1 MGMKNIYKPCFRNSM
16 FSNISQFSNLD
27 DYLPILNAVILTDL
41 IFMILLIF
49 GWIKSV
55 ELGKWYE
62 KYNLGAVVADVL
74 IIFIGIILV
83 RFLYP
88 FIFSQF
94 SIWYFVLLAVVIQII
109 HDICFYLLFSAI
121 PRGSNY
127 MMDTFKDYAKEI
139 GARAIVADSFM
150 MICACLFAS
159 FFKSLGK
166 NSNVILLV
174 FLVYMVPYLVYT
186 RFPRS

>member
-1 MGMKNIYKPCFRNSM
+1 M
-16 FSNISQFSNLD
+16 FSNISQFSNVD

-49 GWIKSV
+49 GWIQSTQ
-55 ELGKWYE
+55 LGKWYE
-62 KYNLGAVVADVL
+62 KYNLAAVVADVL
-74 IIFIGIILV
+74 IIFIGIILA

-88 FIFSQF
+88 FIFTKF
-94 SIWYFVLLAVVIQII
+94 SIWYFVLLAVVIQVI

-127 MMDTFKDYAKEI
+127 MMDTFKYYAKEI
-139 GARAIVADSFM
+139 GARAILADSFM

-159 FFKSLGK
+159 FFKGLGK
-166 NSNVILLV
+166 NSNMIILI